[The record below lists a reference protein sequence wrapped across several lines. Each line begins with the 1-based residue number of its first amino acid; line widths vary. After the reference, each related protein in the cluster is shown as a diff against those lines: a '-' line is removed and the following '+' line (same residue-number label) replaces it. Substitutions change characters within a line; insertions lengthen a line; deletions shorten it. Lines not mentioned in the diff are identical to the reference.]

1 MLGMR
6 LVNADGNLRGAAA
19 SKTPHSVYELRTQP
33 GSRRQKRSWTH
44 SQASICT
51 MEDPRRLT
59 TAVASF
65 LEPTLVRLRV
75 MLAIRPLRWRVMSV
89 WVRQGRDATLDMK
102 ERAVIG

>member
-1 MLGMR
+1 MLGMG
-6 LVNADGNLRGAAA
+6 LIIADGQLRGAAA
-19 SKTPHSVYELRTQP
+19 STTPHSVYELRTQP
-33 GSRRQKRSWTH
+33 DSRLQKRSWIH

-51 MEDPRRLT
+51 MEDPGRLT

-65 LEPTLVRLRV
+65 LEPSLVRLRV
-75 MLAIRPLRWRVMSV
+75 MLAIRPLRWRMMPV